1 MRTRIVYKS
10 YFSCYTM
17 AREAKKDGG
26 KKVYHVYVFRHG
38 QTYFNKDKIFT
49 GWKES
54 KLTPLGIKQAKVI
67 ARKLKDKEIDVA
79 FQTKLSRSKDTL
91 KEVLKYHPECREI
104 ITANDMIERNYGDLN
119 GVSHEDF
126 IKKIGRQELDLLKHG
141 DAIENLSKQDRK
153 RIGKF
158 LGEEE
163 YNLIHRGY
171 DIPPT
176 NGESFKMIEKRVGR
190 FIKALEKFVKKE
202 KVNVAISAHG
212 NSIRLF
218 RKIMEKA
225 PVSETVKWIIP
236 YTKIFVYKIKV

>member
-1 MRTRIVYKS
+1 
-10 YFSCYTM
+10 M
-17 AREAKKDGG
+17 AREVKKEGG

-38 QTYFNKDKIFT
+38 QTYFNRDKIFT

-67 ARKLKDKEIDVA
+67 ARKLKDKQIDVA

-91 KEVLKYHPECREI
+91 KEVLKYHPECGEI

-119 GVSHEDF
+119 GVSHEEF
-126 IKKIGRQELDLLKHG
+126 IQKMGKKEYNLLKEG
-141 DAIENLSKQDRK
+141 DAIENLNTADRK
-153 RIGKF
+153 RIQKI

-163 YNLIHRGY
+163 YNLVHRGY
-171 DIPPT
+171 DIPPP

-190 FIKALEKFVKKE
+190 FIKKLEKFVKKE

-225 PVSETVKWIIP
+225 SVSETVKWVIP
-236 YTKIFVYKIKV
+236 YDKYYEYKIKA